1 MQRRGWRYI
10 ATRVNGDDGTET
22 LLHADVPLEN
32 VNIEDVLSGD
42 IGLTGTISPAISGV
56 MADDGKPLFDEW
68 STVLYAEADGEIRGG
83 GILQHSGFDDN
94 AEWRLTCVGLT
105 GYGRGLPYTGSGYAG
120 VEVDPLDVVRVI
132 WSHIQSQR
140 GGNLG
145 LTLGTTTTGLKI
157 GTELKQVEFDTQSGP
172 VSFEAGPVKLNFYT
186 THDLMG
192 MVDDLA
198 NEHGFDYHE
207 RHAWG
212 ADGTIK
218 HYLDFGYPQ
227 IGRKRNDLRFVYG
240 ENIFEPPSVNR
251 DGSIYASG
259 TLVLGAGEGASMIH
273 AVVEQPTREHRLRRI
288 AIVEDASIK
297 TTNNARKRAMSE
309 NQWRSRLESIDE
321 IIVHDHPHAP
331 LGAAGVG
338 DEILLQT
345 RDDWNTLD
353 IWVRI
358 LAISVEPA
366 SGKVASYSV
375 ARVDRL
381 ST

>member
-1 MQRRGWRYI
+1 MQRRGWRYL
-10 ATRVNGDDGTET
+10 ATRVNGDGTET

-32 VNIEDVLSGD
+32 VNVEDVLSGD
-42 IGLTGTISPAISGV
+42 IGLNGTIAPAMASV
-56 MADDGKPLFDEW
+56 MADDGEPLFDEW
-68 STVLYAEADGEIRGG
+68 STAIYAEADGEIRGG
-83 GILQHSGFDDN
+83 GILRQSGFDGPN
-94 AEWRLTCVGLT
+94 WTLSCVGFT
-105 GYGRGLPYTGSGYAG
+105 GYGRRLPYTGSGYAG

-140 GGNLG
+140 AGNLG
-145 LTLGTTTTGLKI
+145 LILGSTTTGLEI
-157 GTELKQVEFDTQSGP
+157 GTELKQVEFDTVSGP

-198 NEHGFDYHE
+198 NEYGFDYHE

-218 HYLDFGYPQ
+218 HYLDFGYPK

-240 ENIFEPPSVNR
+240 ENVFESPTVDR
-251 DGSIYASG
+251 DGETYASG
-259 TLVLGAGEGASMIH
+259 SLVLGAGEGASMIH
-273 AVVEQPTREHRLRRI
+273 AVVEQPTKKKRLRRI

-297 TTNNARKRAMSE
+297 TTNNARKRAMAE
-309 NQWRSRLESIDE
+309 NQWRSRLEDIQE
-321 IIVHDHPHAP
+321 IIVHDHKHAP

-338 DEILLQT
+338 DEILLQS
-345 RDDWNTLD
+345 RDEWTTLD

-358 LAISVEPA
+358 LAISTEPA
-366 SGKVASYSV
+366 SGKIASYTV